1 MDSPKVF
8 LDVLAFSRLNPAE
21 RVIYS
26 FMLAHLPCLQACFSG
41 DQVHASTL
49 QTWIRDKTIFVT
61 YGHYSMF
68 SFSVSQIFPSVH
80 SSVQLAVCCLR
91 QLCGQTCPSTSGQ
104 LLLLVGSRPSK
115 TNPLLLLLGD
125 ALPSHTLSQPP
136 VPSLKP
142 GAAGYNSLPPTLP
155 SAQIGPPL

>member
-1 MDSPKVF
+1 M
-8 LDVLAFSRLNPAE
+8 LAFSRLNPAE

-104 LLLLVGSRPSK
+104 PSKQDQPAAAAARRRPSLPHSFS
-115 TNPLLLLLGD
+115 TPCPLPQTWSSRIQFP
-125 ALPSHTLSQPP
+125 ASHSPLCSDRS
-136 VPSLKP
+136 SLMK
-142 GAAGYNSLPPTLP
+142 STCRT
-155 SAQIGPPL
+155 PPLNIQ